1 MNNQTNYTML
11 CDFYELS
18 MANGYFQTPLK
29 DCITYFDVF
38 FRTIPDEG
46 GFAITAGLEQVV
58 NYIQNLTFR
67 IPPFQRRLRGR
78 IFGLPEE
85 LQVHR

>member
-38 FRTIPDEG
+38 FRTIP
-46 GFAITAGLEQVV
+46 AVKAVSPSPQVW
-58 NYIQNLTFR
+58 NR
-67 IPPFQRRLRGR
+67 W
-78 IFGLPEE
+78 
-85 LQVHR
+85 